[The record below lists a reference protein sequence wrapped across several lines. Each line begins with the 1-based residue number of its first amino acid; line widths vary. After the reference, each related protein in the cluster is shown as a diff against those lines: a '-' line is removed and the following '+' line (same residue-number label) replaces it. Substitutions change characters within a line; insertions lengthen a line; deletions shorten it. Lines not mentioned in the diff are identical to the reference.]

1 MNNHKLR
8 ELARQAGFNV
18 DSDGNIS
25 LYGGGCKLLLRPNYQ
40 ATVADGIKL
49 LVDLAIKEERNAWE
63 NKLKEQESK
72 CNPHTK
78 APHGFNRNASHANDR
93 YTCECEGWDA
103 YDAGYQAGVMA
114 GIEASMGEP
123 EEPEQEP
130 VAWAENDGDGNV
142 LWNRESCFS
151 DDPEWLDNPMPL
163 YTTPPQRKPLT
174 DKQREEIAK
183 GWRGRNWTLGDIIDA
198 VEAAHGIKE

>member
-130 VAWAENDGDGNV
+130 VAWITQGGKGW
-142 LWNRESCFS
+142 LRWHKSY
-151 DDPEWLDNPMPL
+151 DDNKDSVPL